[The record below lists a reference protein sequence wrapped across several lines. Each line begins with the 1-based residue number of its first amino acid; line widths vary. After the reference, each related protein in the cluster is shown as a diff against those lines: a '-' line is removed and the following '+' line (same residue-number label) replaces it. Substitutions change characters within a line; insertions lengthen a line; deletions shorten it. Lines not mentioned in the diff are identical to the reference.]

1 MKYAIRVP
9 IDKKSFFWSDGWLYV
24 TKEGPDG
31 LEIVLYDSREEAL
44 EQAKIW
50 GGQGVV
56 VEYKM

>member
-1 MKYAIRVP
+1 MKYAVKVSIP
-9 IDKKSFFWSDGWLYV
+9 DDDWIFV

-50 GGQGVV
+50 GGQVR
-56 VEYKM
+56 VEETIERIS